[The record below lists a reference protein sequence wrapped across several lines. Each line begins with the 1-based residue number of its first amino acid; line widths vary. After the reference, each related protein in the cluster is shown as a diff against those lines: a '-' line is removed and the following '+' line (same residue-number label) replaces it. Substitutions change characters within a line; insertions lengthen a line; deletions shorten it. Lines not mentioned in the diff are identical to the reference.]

1 MSKATEILKNTNG
14 LYGYRVIENKLAS
27 YELFFVHKSLETV
40 RSTDTL
46 ATYVTVYTEHDG
58 RIGDSSFQIYQSMSD
73 KDIND
78 KIAQAVARANLVSNE
93 PYELTDKG
101 ELNAALPTN
110 LDKYDPEELG
120 RLIADAVY
128 AADTVP
134 GGSINALEIFIYK
147 DTKRVMNSRGVDK
160 TQTVYRVMI
169 EAIPTFTDDKQSVE
183 LYEDYRFT
191 EFDPAK
197 LTAAV
202 SSKSERAR
210 SSANVL
216 AGVSLSGR
224 GTTASGT
231 TRLRRSK

>member
-1 MSKATEILKNTNG
+1 MSKATEILKNTKG

-147 DTKRVMNSRGVDK
+147 DTNFIKIIVLLFACD
-160 TQTVYRVMI
+160 
-169 EAIPTFTDDKQSVE
+169 
-183 LYEDYRFT
+183 
-191 EFDPAK
+191 
-197 LTAAV
+197 V
-202 SSKSERAR
+202 SAR
-210 SSANVL
+210 SL
-216 AGVSLSGR
+216 ASVVSCLAAWPALVCGKADFS
-224 GTTASGT
+224 
-231 TRLRRSK
+231 